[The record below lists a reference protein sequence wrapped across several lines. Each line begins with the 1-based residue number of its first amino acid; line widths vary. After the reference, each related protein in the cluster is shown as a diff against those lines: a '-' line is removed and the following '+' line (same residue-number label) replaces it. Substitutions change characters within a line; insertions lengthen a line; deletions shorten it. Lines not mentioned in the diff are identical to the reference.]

1 MNFRSSLSH
10 IRQRAF
16 TLIEML
22 VVLIIVSLIVT
33 LIVQGFGY
41 TLGLYQRVVKS
52 QNSAYQ
58 EVFVYHWFTSS
69 LQSQVAMRPKDRA
82 LEGDALKLSTYSFQP
97 LLAKQGLKTLIRWE
111 LQAQAGELV
120 LVYAEGETRFPVQRW
135 PRATGQ
141 FEFLDDKDQWLKS
154 WPHEQTD
161 SNPLPQAIRL
171 LVNSGSDSFNYVVK
185 VDTRQRAEVTSDELM
200 YGRD

>member
-1 MNFRSSLSH
+1 MSFKSPLPRM
-10 IRQRAF
+10 RQRAF

-52 QNSAYQ
+52 QNNAYQ
-58 EVFVYHWFTSS
+58 EAFVYHWFTSS

-82 LEGDALKLSTYSFQP
+82 LEGDATQLSTYSFQP

-111 LQAQAGELV
+111 LRTQANELV
-120 LVYAEGETRFPVQRW
+120 LGYSEGQTHFPVQRW
-135 PRATGQ
+135 PQATGQ
-141 FEFLDDKDQWLKS
+141 FEYLDDQGRWLKN
-154 WPHEQTD
+154 WPVEKTD
-161 SNPLPQAIRL
+161 TNPLPKAIRL
-171 LVNSGSDSFNYVVK
+171 LVNSGRDSFNYVVK
-185 VDTRQRAEVTSDELM
+185 VETRPRAEVTSDEVM

>member
-1 MNFRSSLSH
+1 MNFKSPLLRM
-10 IRQRAF
+10 RQRAF

-52 QNSAYQ
+52 QNSAYK

-69 LQSQVAMRPKDRA
+69 LQSQVAKRPDDRA
-82 LEGDALKLSTYSFQP
+82 LEGDAVQLSTYSFQP

-111 LQAQAGELV
+111 LQVQAGELV
-120 LVYAEGETRFPVQRW
+120 LGYAEGQTRFLVQRW

-141 FEFLDDKDQWLKS
+141 FEYLDDQGKWLRN
-154 WPHEQTD
+154 WPAEKTD
-161 SNPLPQAIRL
+161 SNPLPNAIRL
-171 LVNSGSDSFNYVVK
+171 LVNSGRDSFNYVVK
-185 VDTRQRAEVTSDELM
+185 VETRQRAEITSDEIL

>member
-1 MNFRSSLSH
+1 MSFSSPLSRLH
-10 IRQRAF
+10 QRAF

-52 QNSAYQ
+52 QNNAYQ

-69 LQSQVAMRPKDRA
+69 LQAQVAMRPGDRA
-82 LEGDALKLSTYSFQP
+82 LEGDAIQLSTYSYQP

-111 LQAQAGELV
+111 LQTQTDELV
-120 LVYAEGETRFPVQRW
+120 LGYSEGQTRFPVQRW
-135 PRATGQ
+135 PQATGQ
-141 FEFLDDKDQWLKS
+141 FEYLDEKGQWLKN
-154 WPHEQTD
+154 WPAEKTD
-161 SNPLPQAIRL
+161 TNPLPKAIRL
-171 LVNSGSDSFNYVVK
+171 LVNSGRDSFNYVVK
-185 VDTRQRAEVTSDELM
+185 VDTRPSAEISSSELM

>member
-1 MNFRSSLSH
+1 MNFKSSLLRM
-10 IRQRAF
+10 RQRAF

-52 QNSAYQ
+52 QNNAYQ
-58 EVFVYHWFTSS
+58 EVLVYHWFTSS
-69 LQSQVAMRPKDRA
+69 LQSQVAMRPDDRA
-82 LEGDALKLSTYSFQP
+82 LEGDSVQLSTYSFQP
-97 LLAKQGLKTLIRWE
+97 LLAKQGVKTLIRWE
-111 LQAQAGELV
+111 LQVQAGELV
-120 LVYAEGETRFPVQRW
+120 LGYTEGQTRFPVQRW

-141 FEFLDDKDQWLKS
+141 FEYLDDQGKWLRN
-154 WPHEQTD
+154 WPAEKTD
-161 SNPLPQAIRL
+161 SNPLPKAIRL
-171 LVNSGSDSFNYVVK
+171 LVNSGRDSFNYVVK
-185 VDTRQRAEVTSDELM
+185 VETRQRAEVTSDELM